1 MVESAAAITAATHV
15 AGSSATGG
23 IYSILIILLVVIIP
37 FIVKFWNW
45 SKETSAQGVLYQQ
58 LSEMV
63 QNQRKELD
71 ELYKQRRADQEQ
83 IFDLRKKVEH
93 LEEADKTV
101 EILKKKLD
109 QKDQIIA
116 ERDARIAGLL
126 EELLKM
132 KDRVHNLELRLKA
145 DEAKFCEGCS
155 FKQQYVPST
164 LTGGI
169 EDE

>member
-45 SKETSAQGVLYQQ
+45 SKETSAQGVLYSQ

-63 QNQRKELD
+63 QSQRRELD
-71 ELYKQRRADQEQ
+71 ELYKQRKADQEQ
-83 IFDLRKKVEH
+83 IFELRLKVEH
-93 LEEADKTV
+93 LEESDKTV
-101 EILKKKLD
+101 EVLKKKLD
-109 QKDQIIA
+109 QKDAIIT
-116 ERDARIAGLL
+116 ERDTRIAGLL
-126 EELLKM
+126 EELLEM

-145 DEAKFCEGCS
+145 DEAKFCEGCL
-155 FKQQYVPST
+155 FKQRYVPST

>member
-1 MVESAAAITAATHV
+1 MEAIDIAATTV
-15 AGSSATGG
+15 LTGADPSG
-23 IYSILIILLVVIIP
+23 IGGLVLIITVVIIP

-71 ELYKQRRADQEQ
+71 ELYKQRRVDQEQ
-83 IFDLRKKVEH
+83 IFDLRNKVDH

-101 EILKKKLD
+101 ETLKKKLD

-145 DEAKFCEGCS
+145 DESQWCENC
-155 FKQQYVPST
+155 QYKNTQYISR
-164 LTGGI
+164 I
-169 EDE
+169 SNE